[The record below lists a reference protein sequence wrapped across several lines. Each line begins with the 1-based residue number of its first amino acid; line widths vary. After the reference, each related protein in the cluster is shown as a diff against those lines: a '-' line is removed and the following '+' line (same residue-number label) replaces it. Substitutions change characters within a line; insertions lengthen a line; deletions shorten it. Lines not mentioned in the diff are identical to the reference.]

1 MELYFSTGQVAE
13 DLAITP
19 DAVRRLCQSGA
30 IKAELTQGNQ
40 YRIPQAERQRLLR
53 EGPPPMPRPLPGDKN
68 RTATPRPG
76 TTHPG
81 LLAPP
86 SPNLVQG
93 AEQVAMLDYEVRRLR
108 LERRR
113 DNELDH
119 IRRREDR
126 LRQERQRQEEAVMVQ
141 QEALEAEQQRVAWLR
156 SWEENALSSLPS
168 GSEPES
174 RLEVHRAVR
183 EQFADLDPI
192 PNDDVCRELVKA
204 IVEKATRRER
214 CRRESQDAVRRVMAG
229 LPWDIQ
235 YRPEYGPV
243 KSEAL
248 TLMSDAVARLPL
260 DARVEVK
267 EAAALRAVG
276 PILLQYDHHQ
286 ACGALVR
293 GLPNMLPQAN
303 ADEREAARRTLT
315 AALEQLPV
323 GTPQTRLESVRDEV
337 VRNVLGVV
345 KQRLESEHRAREARE
360 KQRVEESRRLSAGW
374 TVDRVLMAVDD
385 VVREAEK
392 LGAVEFDGWNDRW
405 ETHKEIR
412 SRVRAAVVEK
422 LVAKPEMSLE
432 EIRQRVMEVAREKMV
447 EVLEETEEG
456 VQ

>member
-53 EGPPPMPRPLPGDKN
+53 EGPPPMPRPLPGGQS
-68 RTATPRPG
+68 RPSTSVPG
-76 TTHPG
+76 TTPPG

-93 AEQVAMLDYEVRRLR
+93 AEQVALLDFEVRRLR

-113 DNELDH
+113 DAELDH

-126 LRQERQRQEEAVMVQ
+126 LRQERQQQEEAALAQ
-141 QEALEAEQQRVAWLR
+141 QEALEAEQHRVAWLR
-156 SWEENALSSLPS
+156 SWEAYALSSLPS

-174 RLEVHRAVR
+174 RLEVHREVR
-183 EQFADLDPI
+183 GQFSDLDPI
-192 PNDDVCRELVKA
+192 PSDAVCRELVKA

-229 LPWDIQ
+229 MPWDIQ
-235 YRPEYGPV
+235 HRPEYGPV

-248 TLMSDAVARLPL
+248 TLMTDAVARLPL
-260 DARVEVK
+260 DTRVEVK

-276 PILLQYDHHQ
+276 PILLQYDHYQ
-286 ACGALVR
+286 ACGTLLR
-293 GLPNMLPQAN
+293 GLPTMLPQAN
-303 ADEREAARRTLT
+303 GDEREAARRTLT

-323 GTPQTRLESVRDEV
+323 GTPQTRLDSIRDEV
-337 VRNVLGVV
+337 VRSVLGVV
-345 KQRLESEHRAREARE
+345 KQRLESEQRAREVRE
-360 KQRVEESRRLSAGW
+360 KQTAEDSRRATAGW
-374 TVDRVLMAVDD
+374 MVDRELLVVDA

-392 LGAVEFDGWNDRW
+392 RGEVEFDGWNDRW
-405 ETHKEIR
+405 ETNKEVR
-412 SRVRAAVVEK
+412 SRVREVVVGE
-422 LVAKPEMSLE
+422 VMAKPGMSMEQL
-432 EIRQRVMEVAREKMV
+432 RQRVNEVAREKLV
-447 EVLEETEEG
+447 EVVEEMEG
-456 VQ
+456 